1 MLGVIIHNSDCRA
14 VVQLHISGILEAR
27 VLLQNAQDKTEKNWR
42 QMRNLARNLAVKEEI
57 NSSKVIFENVKTSR
71 IPMARKGYN
80 ELHHLAVTRSRNASG
95 SRIPEFNR
103 TDSSKT
109 VTKETLD
116 NCDEYDITADFNE
129 RLSLADFHF
138 ESTVGKG
145 FTFVKLL
152 SDFRN
157 LTELRMGIN
166 PSGESDQLVVH

>member
-1 MLGVIIHNSDCRA
+1 
-14 VVQLHISGILEAR
+14 
-27 VLLQNAQDKTEKNWR
+27 
-42 QMRNLARNLAVKEEI
+42 MRNLARNLAVKEEI

-80 ELHHLAVTRSRNASG
+80 ELHHLAVTRNRNASG

-116 NCDEYDITADFNE
+116 NCDEYDVTAEFNE

-145 FTFVKLL
+145 ATFKKLLLEDIFLSFPDFL

-157 LTELRMGIN
+157 LAELRIGIN
-166 PSGESDQLVVH
+166 PSGESDQLVVQ

>member
-1 MLGVIIHNSDCRA
+1 
-14 VVQLHISGILEAR
+14 
-27 VLLQNAQDKTEKNWR
+27 
-42 QMRNLARNLAVKEEI
+42 MRNLARNLAVKEEI

-80 ELHHLAVTRSRNASG
+80 ELHHLAVTRNRNA

-116 NCDEYDITADFNE
+116 NCDEDDITADFNE
-129 RLSLADFHF
+129 RLSLADFQF

-145 FTFVKLL
+145 FTFMKFN
-152 SDFRN
+152 DNIFAKN
-157 LTELRMGIN
+157 G
-166 PSGESDQLVVH
+166 